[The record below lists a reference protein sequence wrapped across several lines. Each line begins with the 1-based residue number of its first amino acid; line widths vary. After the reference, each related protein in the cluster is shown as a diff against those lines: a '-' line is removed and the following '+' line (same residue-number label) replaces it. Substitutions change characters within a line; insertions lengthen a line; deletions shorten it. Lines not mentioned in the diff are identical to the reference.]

1 MSFACYL
8 HRDDTIL
15 RGRMIECFQT
25 IKWFNNLCLKISYT
39 LKACFNS
46 ENVIEVCTFF
56 VTPKTKAKH
65 KINALKKRGKEEN
78 AVQFIHLYLCTSLIV
93 NLHEK

>member
-1 MSFACYL
+1 MSFAGYL

-65 KINALKKRGKEEN
+65 KVNALKKCNHVGKRKMRYN
-78 AVQFIHLYLCTSLIV
+78 SFISEH
-93 NLHEK
+93 H